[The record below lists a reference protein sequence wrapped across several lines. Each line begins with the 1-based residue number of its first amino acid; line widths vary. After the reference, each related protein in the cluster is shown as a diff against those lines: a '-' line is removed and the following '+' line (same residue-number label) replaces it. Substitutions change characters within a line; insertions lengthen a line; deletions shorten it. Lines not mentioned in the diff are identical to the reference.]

1 MRLLA
6 DVDTGIDDALAL
18 CWLAAREDVDLVGV
32 STTSG
37 NTTARQA
44 AENSLAVL
52 EICGVDGVEVCVGT
66 PAPLVVPASTTP
78 ETHGDHGLG
87 NATLP
92 QTRGSLSS
100 RGFLDLWLDE
110 LRAHPGETTL
120 LVTGP
125 LTNLAAALRAEPGL
139 PELLARVVIMGGS
152 FDHPGNTTPTAEWN
166 SWVDPH
172 AAAEAYAAWEGE
184 PADRLPIV
192 CSLGVTERIVITP
205 ERLAELIAGAG
216 PDPQRPQVLALL
228 ADALEFYFD
237 FHAEYGYGRLAQVH
251 DLFAAMVALDAVP
264 WPAMT
269 TWVGVETTS
278 ELTRGTTVRD
288 ARNLWRRTPNA
299 RVVTDTDPDRVW
311 ELFRDDLTRLVNRP
325 APPGNSAR
333 GA

>member
-1 MRLLA
+1 MRILA

-18 CWLAAREDVDLVGV
+18 CWLAARDDVELVGV

-37 NTTARQA
+37 NTTAHQA

-52 EICGVDGVEVCVGT
+52 EICGLDGVEVCVGT
-66 PAPLVVPASTTP
+66 PTPLAVPASTTP

-92 QTRGSLSS
+92 PTRGSLSS
-100 RGFLDLWLDE
+100 RGFLDLWLEE

-125 LTNLAAALRAEPGL
+125 LTNLAVALRAEPRL
-139 PELLARVVIMGGS
+139 PELLDLVVIMGGA

-172 AAAEAYAAWEGE
+172 AAAEAYAAWEGK
-184 PADRLPIV
+184 PADRLPLV

-205 ERLAELIAGAG
+205 ESLAELITAAG
-216 PDPQRPQVLALL
+216 PTPARPQILALL
-228 ADALEFYFD
+228 GDALEFYFD

-251 DLFAAMVALDAVP
+251 DLFAAMVAVDAVGYR
-264 WPAMT
+264 T
-269 TWVGVETTS
+269 RTSWVGVETDS

-288 ARNLWRRTPNA
+288 GRNLWRRTPNA
-299 RVVTDTDPDRVW
+299 RIVTDTDPVEVWDR
-311 ELFRDDLTRLVNRP
+311 FRADLLGLVSRP
-325 APPGNSAR
+325 ARPGNSAP